1 MKLAIVYKKTDALIP
16 YVNNS
21 RTHTE
26 NQITQIASSI
36 REFGFTNPI
45 LLDGDDGI
53 IAGHGRLAAAQK
65 LGLKEVPTIDLSH
78 LTPAQRKTYIIAD
91 NKLALNAGWDE
102 ELLKLELED
111 LGDGELA
118 FTGFSAEELNLLFNG
133 WNSDIERM
141 SDIDAKDSL
150 SKDRIIVKCNPDQ
163 KEMVWEAITNAVD
176 SLGLDD
182 VEVS

>member
-1 MKLAIVYKKTDALIP
+1 M
-16 YVNNS
+16 
-21 RTHTE
+21 
-26 NQITQIASSI
+26 
-36 REFGFTNPI
+36 
-45 LLDGDDGI
+45 GI

-91 NKLALNAGWDE
+91 NKLAINAGWDD

-111 LGDGELA
+111 LNDGELA
-118 FTGFSAEELNLLFNG
+118 LTGFSAEEINLLFNG
-133 WNSDIERM
+133 WDSDIERM
-141 SDIDAKDSL
+141 SDIDAKDTL
-150 SKDRIIVKCNPDQ
+150 NKDRIVIKCAPEQ
-163 KEMVWEAITNAVD
+163 KAMVWEAVTNAVD